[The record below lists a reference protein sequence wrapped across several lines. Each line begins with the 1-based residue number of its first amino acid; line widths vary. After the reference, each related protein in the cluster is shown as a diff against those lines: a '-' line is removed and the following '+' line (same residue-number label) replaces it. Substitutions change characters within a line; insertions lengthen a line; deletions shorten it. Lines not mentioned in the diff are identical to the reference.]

1 MSNQEY
7 KHPIPSRLKS
17 DIKTTG
23 DLHTKGTLII
33 NGEIKVDIVGDII
46 EISSTTS
53 LVGEIQARGI
63 ILNGSLRGAV
73 CTGKISIGST
83 AAFDVELQYKHV
95 DIEKGAKINVNFIE
109 VFNQKETRSLQS
121 PRILPTLA
129 L

>member
-7 KHPIPSRLKS
+7 KHPLPSRLKS

-73 CTGKISIGST
+73 STGKISIGST

-95 DIEKGAKINVNFIE
+95 NI
-109 VFNQKETRSLQS
+109 
-121 PRILPTLA
+121 
-129 L
+129 